1 MFVHEESGED
11 VLKKLYPD
19 PSLFT
24 SGIAAFR
31 RQETIF
37 VNLNLLLLGILI
49 FLHSIFGKYWGVP
62 DRKLIGALVF
72 AFLLNVVELAWL
84 QFLSTPLSSRALA
97 AITWTSILTNLG
109 LAFVLSVLS
118 NTDDSP
124 YYVLMI
130 VPILQAAFRF
140 PIEVLTGVVTLAGS
154 LNFLWVWF
162 YFQRHQPL
170 EVTEYLEAGIG
181 TLMFAI
187 VGFVVWLLVRDL
199 RQKEERLAKNLVDL
213 QETREKLLLEEKL
226 AAVGRLSS
234 AIAHEIR
241 NPVSLISTSIATATH
256 LSGPEKDE
264 MYAIASEE
272 ASRLVTLSTDFLSY
286 ANPRVPKMVPTSIAD
301 TIGYVSD
308 ACRAHA
314 SGKNVSLEV
323 RSEHPLITDADPGQL
338 QQALINL
345 VLNAIDAA
353 LPGSTVDIR
362 ASASGQR
369 ITVDTE
375 NTGAPIPETEQTL
388 IFEPFFTTKPKG
400 TGLGLSIARNIARAH
415 GGDLVLATNGTDR
428 VRFSFSLPYSNGR
441 PSIRS

>member
-1 MFVHEESGED
+1 

-37 VNLNLLLLGILI
+37 VNLNLLLLGILL

-84 QFLSTPLSSRALA
+84 QFLSTPLSARALA
-97 AITWTSILTNLG
+97 TITWTSILTNLG
-109 LAFVLSVLS
+109 LAFVLSVFS

-181 TLMFAI
+181 TLMFAM

-199 RQKEERLAKNLVDL
+199 RQKEERLAENLVDL

-272 ASRLVTLSTDFLSY
+272 ASRLVNLSTEFLSY
-286 ANPRVPKMVPTSIAD
+286 ANPRVPKMVPTSITD

-323 RSEHPLITDADPGQL
+323 ISEQPLITDADPGQL

-362 ASASGQR
+362 ASASDQR

-388 IFEPFFTTKPKG
+388 IFEPFFTTKPRG
-400 TGLGLSIARNIARAH
+400 TGLGLAIARNIARAH
-415 GGDLVLATNGTDR
+415 GGDLVLATNSTDR

-441 PSIRS
+441 TGVRN